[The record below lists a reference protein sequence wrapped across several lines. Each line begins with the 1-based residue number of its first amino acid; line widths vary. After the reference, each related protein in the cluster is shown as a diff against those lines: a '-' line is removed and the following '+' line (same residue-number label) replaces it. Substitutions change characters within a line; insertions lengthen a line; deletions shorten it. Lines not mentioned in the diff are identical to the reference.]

1 MSAVAAQ
8 AYLPLTEVAPFNPHY
23 DVLILVAAL
32 VIGYLYAVRRIGIY
46 QVAQGTP
53 PVTARQMAWFF
64 GGVAALF
71 VAAWWPIHDLAE
83 ESMFTFHMIE
93 HLIIGLV
100 VPPMLLLGTPRWLAE
115 LIGGSPRV
123 LPIVKRLS
131 RPIPAFF
138 FYSLILVGIH
148 WPAVNELMV
157 TSDAAHFLIHAVFFT
172 SAMFMWMPVVSPLP
186 DVPRIAPPAR
196 AFYLFLH
203 SIIPTV
209 PASFLTFGTTPIYD
223 IYETFPKLWGFDTIT
238 DQTVAGLIMKL
249 VGGLYLWAIIAVIW
263 FRWYNEEQRW
273 EAREK
278 ELRGRA

>member
-1 MSAVAAQ
+1 MTAGLAQ
-8 AYLPLTEVAPFNPHY
+8 TYLPLTEVAPFNPHY
-23 DVLILVAAL
+23 DVLVLVAAL
-32 VIGYLYAVRRIGIY
+32 SFGYLYAVRRIGPY
-46 QVAQGTP
+46 QAPDGTA
-53 PVTARQMAWFF
+53 PVTGKQQAWFF

-100 VPPMLLLGTPRWLAE
+100 VPPMLLLGTPSWLAE
-115 LIGGSPRV
+115 LIGGNPRV

-131 RPIPAFF
+131 HPVPAFF
-138 FYSLILVGIH
+138 LYSLILVGIH

-157 TSDAAHFLIHAVFFT
+157 TSDVAHFLIHAAFFT
-172 SAMFMWMPVVSPLP
+172 TAIFMWMPVLSPLP

-238 DQTVAGLIMKL
+238 DQTVAGLTMKL

-273 EAREK
+273 EAMER
-278 ELRGRA
+278 ELRGSS

>member
-1 MSAVAAQ
+1 MAQ
-8 AYLPLTEVAPFNPHY
+8 TYLPLTEVAPFNPHY

-32 VIGYLYAVRRIGIY
+32 VVGYLYAVRRIGPY
-46 QVAQGTP
+46 KVAEGVA
-53 PVTARQMAWFF
+53 PVTTRQMVWFF

-71 VAAWWPIHDLAE
+71 VAAWWPIHDLGE

-115 LIGGSPRV
+115 MIGGGPRV

-131 RPIPAFF
+131 RPVPAFF
-138 FYSLILVGIH
+138 LYSIILVGIH

-157 TSDAAHFLIHAVFFT
+157 TSDFAHFAIHAVFFT
-172 SAMFMWMPVVSPLP
+172 SAMFMWMPVLSPMP
-186 DVPRIAPPAR
+186 SVPRI
-196 AFYLFLH
+196 
-203 SIIPTV
+203 
-209 PASFLTFGTTPIYD
+209 D
-223 IYETFPKLWGFDTIT
+223 IYATFPKLWGFDTIT

-263 FRWYNEEQRW
+263 FRWYSEEQRW
-273 EAREK
+273 ESMER
-278 ELRGRA
+278 ELRSSS

>member
-1 MSAVAAQ
+1 MQTAPHLS
-8 AYLPLTEVAPFNPHY
+8 LTEVAPFNPHP

-32 VIGYLYAVRRIGIY
+32 IAGYLYAVRRIGPY
-46 QVAQGTP
+46 KVADGKAPAST
-53 PVTARQMAWFF
+53 RQMAWFF

-71 VAAWWPIHDLAE
+71 VAAFWPIHDLAE

-93 HLIIGLV
+93 HLLIGLV

-115 LIGGSPRV
+115 MITGNPRV
-123 LPIVKRLS
+123 LAIVKRLS
-131 RPIPAFF
+131 RPVPAFF
-138 FYSLILVGIH
+138 FYSIILVGIH

-157 TSDAAHFLIHAVFFT
+157 TSDIAHFLIHAVFFI
-172 SAMFMWMPVVSPLP
+172 SALFMWMPVLSPLP
-186 DVPRIAPPAR
+186 AVPRITPPAQ

-209 PASFLTFGTTPIYD
+209 PASFLTFGTKPIYK
-223 IYETFPKLWGFDTIT
+223 IYETFPKLWGLDTIT

-249 VGGLYLWAIIAVIW
+249 VGGLYLWVIIAVIW

-273 EAREK
+273 EAMEK
-278 ELRGRA
+278 TLRSS